1 MKIAIISDIHGNIA
15 AFRKVWEKVKN
26 YPLILN
32 AGDLTG
38 YYPDINPIINQVNSE
53 KVKSILGNHDR
64 FLVSGKLPKDINPE
78 IIKPFQN
85 NLQSI
90 SLKNMA
96 YLKSLKPNE
105 ILEIDGL
112 KIGLYHGSPFN
123 EDEYIYPDSPLERF
137 KKLDF
142 DVLIMGHTHW
152 PMVKKIGKMMI
163 INPGSVGQP
172 RDYDS
177 RLSFAILDT
186 KSKTVEI
193 KRLKYDVLETIQRIE
208 KLGYDSGLKD
218 VLLRKRKS

>member
-1 MKIAIISDIHGNIA
+1 MKIAIISDIHGNLA

-38 YYPDINPIINQVNSE
+38 YYPDIDPIINQVKLE
-53 KVKSILGNHDR
+53 KVKSVLGNHDR
-64 FLVSGKLPKDINPE
+64 FLVSGKLPKDINPA
-78 IIKPFQN
+78 ITKPFQN
-85 NLQSI
+85 NLQNI

-105 ILEIDGL
+105 ILEIEGL
-112 KIGLYHGSPFN
+112 KIGLYHSSPFKI
-123 EDEYIYPDSPLERF
+123 DEYIYPDSSLEQF

-152 PMVKKIGKMMI
+152 PMVKKVGQMII

-172 RDYDS
+172 RDYDN
-177 RLSFAILDT
+177 RASFAILET
-186 KSKTVEI
+186 KDKIVEI
-193 KRLKYDVLETIQRIE
+193 KRLKYNVQETIQRIE

-218 VLLRKRKS
+218 VLLRKRKV